1 MKFGILTLVL
11 VIAGATTAF
20 AQTGGCTSH
29 GIQDKLTHL
38 GRKKT
43 TGSKVLIPSVT
54 AALSDASA
62 VGGDQCQVRDG
73 GCIRHPF
80 PPRKPKKPIRL
91 TIFGAGPTDLSDEAR
106 VSTADSVSER
116 LRYGLPPTGTQPGF
130 PAEGGSGTTKKR
142 AKK

>member
-91 TIFGAGPTDLSDEAR
+91 TIFSAGQTDLSEAR

-130 PAEGGSGTTKKR
+130 PAEGGSGTAKKR